1 MEESIVLGIVVP
13 VVAIFLAITIH
24 EFSHGLVAFLQ
35 GDKTAYDAGRLTLNP
50 IAHIDPV
57 GTLLIPGFLILVGS
71 PFLIGWAKPVPFNPH
86 NLRSGRFGSF
96 LVGLAGPLS
105 NFIMATVAALALN
118 AFVGGFG
125 GQNYL
130 IIFLYQFFLINIIL
144 GAFNLIPVPPLDGS
158 KILFNI
164 LPPRF
169 DRIAEWLELYGFYI
183 IIGLLAF
190 GQGILGAYLHA
201 IASFFTALFGLRL

>member
-1 MEESIVLGIVVP
+1 MLSIIIP
-13 VVAIFLAITIH
+13 VAAILLAITVH
-24 EFSHGLVAFLQ
+24 EFSHGLAAFLQ

-50 IAHIDPV
+50 IAHLDPI
-57 GTLLIPGFLILVGS
+57 GSILIPGVLILSGS

-105 NFIMATVAALALN
+105 NFIIAVCAALAIKTFFP
-118 AFVGGFG
+118 AFG
-125 GQNYL
+125 GANFL
-130 IIFLYQFFLINIIL
+130 VIFLAQLFLINVVL
-144 GAFNLIPVPPLDGS
+144 GTFNLIPVPPLDGS
-158 KILFNI
+158 KILFNL

-183 IIGLLAF
+183 LIGILVL
-190 GQGILGAYLHA
+190 GQGIIGAMVHFV
-201 IASFFTALFGLRL
+201 ITLFARVFDLPL